1 MTRFATRTA
10 SAAVILLALS
20 SAVHAAGALAIGA
33 CAAYGHAFDYP
44 RIEDA
49 RKAAFAQCGANCKV
63 VAVTRRGCLAYA
75 IDGHNPC
82 GPHGY
87 ASGARLGAAQNEA
100 LKLCFG
106 FGGKDCVIRAF
117 ACDGKG

>member
-1 MTRFATRTA
+1 MTRFANRTA
-10 SAAVILLALS
+10 FAAAILLALS
-20 SAVHAAGALAIGA
+20 SAVHAGGALAIGA

-44 RIEDA
+44 SIEDA
-49 RKAAFAQCGANCKV
+49 RKAASAQCGANCKV

-82 GPHGY
+82 GPHGF
-87 ASGARLGAAQNEA
+87 ASASRLGAAQNEA
-100 LKLCFG
+100 LKVCFR
-106 FGGKDCVIRAF
+106 FGGRDCVIRAF